1 MIKIGKKNNIE
12 VVCLLTN
19 MNIPLGNNIGNAL
32 EIKEAIDVLNNQK
45 QNNLSS
51 LCIELSAH
59 MVSLGLEISYEEAKQ
74 LVKEKL
80 SSKEAYNKFLEFIH
94 AQGGSLENLPETS
107 HKYEIKSPKEGYL
120 TNIDALELGKLSMQL
135 GAGRTDL
142 TSKIDYG
149 AGIIVKKNI
158 GDYVNKG
165 DILMTLYTNKNLKAS
180 IMNTPVFEIKKT
192 KPDTPKLIYD
202 IIR

>member
-1 MIKIGKKNNIE
+1 MIKDRKGAHK
-12 VVCLLTN
+12 L
-19 MNIPLGNNIGNAL
+19 A
-32 EIKEAIDVLNNQK
+32 VLNPYKSVVQTFN
-45 QNNLSS
+45 
-51 LCIELSAH
+51 
-59 MVSLGLEISYEEAKQ
+59 
-74 LVKEKL
+74 
-80 SSKEAYNKFLEFIH
+80 
-94 AQGGSLENLPETS
+94 
-107 HKYEIKSPKEGYL
+107 IKKEGYL